1 MSDGTYKGKQY
12 FKCPPQSGFFVKLSC
27 CRPDDRF
34 YASKEKVFNGHSGKT
49 LLSGRISPIDL
60 F

>member
-12 FKCPPQSGFFVKLSC
+12 FKCPPHSGLFVKLSI

-34 YASKEKVFNGHSGKT
+34 SAAKEKEFNGNSGKT
-49 LLSGRISPIDL
+49 
-60 F
+60 